1 MALESS
7 YGSRAAGSA
16 GGGSNGDDAR
26 TTTKGDDDPKG
37 YWSLS
42 KLRKCYTDYLF
53 SKREEIDEQIDARRY
68 YHGSQWTA
76 EQLRVMQKRKQPVM
90 TFNRVARK
98 IDGVVGLIEK
108 QRQDPKA
115 YPRTP
120 QHEEGADLA
129 TAAIRYV
136 LDEQEWNAKSPIVAT
151 DGAVDGV
158 GGIELLIEQ
167 GDQGDPEIG
176 LQLVDVQSFFYDP
189 RSYKD
194 DFSDARYLGVGK
206 WVDEDVARDMFP
218 KAEDALF
225 EGSDDSDLQSSTDR
239 ELRWFSSNG
248 QIKRVRLVDIWYRHG
263 GKWCWAIFTGAGI
276 IEQGHSPF
284 KDEKKQD
291 ICKFLMFSGNVDQ
304 DGDRYGFVRNMKSA
318 QDGINA
324 RQSKM
329 QHILAS
335 RRLILSQGAVDD
347 IEKVRA
353 EWARPDGVILTNKN
367 VNDGVK
373 ADDQSFDFAGWSK
386 MLELNLAEIENFGP
400 NRTLIGEGGVDT
412 RSGRAIAMLHQA
424 GMAEL
429 GPYILAYRGWK
440 VRIYRA
446 VWNAIQQHWKAERWI
461 RVTDDEGL
469 AEFVSLNKLEIGQ
482 DGQPTI
488 VNKVGSLDVDI
499 ILDEA
504 QDSINLQAEAFEIL
518 KALGPTFVDK
528 YPDIAV
534 ELSPLDSA
542 TKKKFRD
549 KFEQAAQNPQQQL
562 LMAGE
567 AAKVKDTEA
576 ASKLKEAQTV
586 KTYIEAQV
594 APMEAMNGEGINVQP
609 QDYEP
614 PPEIQDAQAIA
625 DIELTQAKTE
635 SERAKAFKT
644 SQEGALAPQQLAADM
659 HNAEADRHVNV
670 HNAQADRQQDA
681 QQANAD
687 RSFQA
692 RQSSADRRQ
701 NDKNADADRKAS
713 IQQAKMKS
721 KPKGE

>member
-1 MALESS
+1 
-7 YGSRAAGSA
+7 
-16 GGGSNGDDAR
+16 
-26 TTTKGDDDPKG
+26 
-37 YWSLS
+37 
-42 KLRKCYTDYLF
+42 
-53 SKREEIDEQIDARRY
+53 
-68 YHGSQWTA
+68 
-76 EQLRVMQKRKQPVM
+76 
-90 TFNRVARK
+90 
-98 IDGVVGLIEK
+98 
-108 QRQDPKA
+108 
-115 YPRTP
+115 
-120 QHEEGADLA
+120 
-129 TAAIRYV
+129 
-136 LDEQEWNAKSPIVAT
+136 VAT

>member
-76 EQLRVMQKRKQPVM
+76 DQLRVMQKRKQPVM

>member
-1 MALESS
+1 MALETS
-7 YGSRAAGSA
+7 YNSRAAGSA
-16 GGGSNGDDAR
+16 GGASSGPEADS
-26 TTTKGDDDPKG
+26 KG

-76 EQLRVMQKRKQPVM
+76 DQLRVMQKRKQPVM
-90 TFNRVARK
+90 TFNRVSRK
-98 IDGVVGLIEK
+98 IDGVIGTLEK

-136 LDEQEWNAKSPIVAT
+136 LDKEQWGAKTPIAAT
-151 DGAVDGV
+151 DGAVDGI
-158 GGIELLIEQ
+158 GGFELILER
-167 GDQGDPEIG
+167 GDTEDLEPG
-176 LQLVDVQSFFYDP
+176 LQLVDIQSFFYDP

-206 WVDEDVARDMFP
+206 WVDEDIVRRDHPGADPSAF
-218 KAEDALF
+218 D
-225 EGSDDSDLQSSTDR
+225 GDDSELQSSTDR
-239 ELRWFSSNG
+239 EMRWFRSDG
-248 QIKRVRLVDIWYRHG
+248 QIKRVRLIDIWYQHD
-263 GKWCWAIFTGAGI
+263 GKWCWALFTGGAI
-276 IEQGHSPF
+276 IKEGHSPF

-469 AEFVSLNKLEIGQ
+469 AEFVSLNKLEIGP

-534 ELSPLDSA
+534 ELSPLDSS

-681 QQANAD
+681 QQASAD
-687 RSFQA
+687 RNFQA

-701 NDKNADADRKAS
+701 NDRNADADRKAS